1 MIQDLSILQRTA
13 TTVTIYHTESV
24 VGWDGYAQARDP
36 ETDTV
41 VAEGAVTMGI
51 GSATEVEITFDATE
65 TAGEPGIYPW
75 SCVGVPPAGDPV
87 EVASGRMTIRY
98 NPTEV

>member
-24 VGWDGYAQARDP
+24 VGWDGYAEARD
-36 ETDTV
+36 EDGTV
-41 VAEGAVTMGI
+41 VATASVTMGI
-51 GSATEVEITFDATE
+51 GAATEVEVTWPSTE
-65 TAGEPGIYPW
+65 TTGPPGVYPW
-75 SCVGVPPAGDPV
+75 SCVGVPPAGEPA
-87 EVASGRMTIRY
+87 EVASGRLTIRY